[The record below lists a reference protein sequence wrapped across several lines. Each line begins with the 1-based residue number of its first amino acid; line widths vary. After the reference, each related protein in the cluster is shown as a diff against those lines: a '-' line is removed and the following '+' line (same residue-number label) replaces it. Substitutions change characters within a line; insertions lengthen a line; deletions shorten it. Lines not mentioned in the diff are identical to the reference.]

1 MIQNALDGL
10 WECEVSLTNGLRWMM
25 VTATIIVLSN
35 GAIAADV
42 MKSRADIAAMF
53 PGVSADN
60 ILPSPIAGI
69 FEMRMGS
76 KIAYVSAD
84 GRYLFQ
90 GSIFDLDTD
99 ENLTEVRRGTARAD
113 AINDLGEDKMIIFSP
128 AQYLHTVTV
137 FTDVECGYC
146 RKLHRQVDEYNNL
159 GIRIRYIF
167 FPRGGPGTK
176 GWKTAEQVWCSP
188 DQKAAMTLAKKGLPL
203 TVADCGETPVAE
215 EYALGREFAIRG
227 TPAIVTEQG
236 DLIGGYLPPDEL
248 LEYIMN
254 AANPSDINSPGM
266 N

>member
-1 MIQNALDGL
+1 MIQNALGGL
-10 WECEVSLTNGLRWMM
+10 WEREVSLSNEVRLMM
-25 VTATIIVLSN
+25 VTTTIILLSN
-35 GAIAADV
+35 GVMAADV
-42 MKSRADIAAMF
+42 TKSRAAIAAMF
-53 PGVSADN
+53 PGVTADN
-60 ILPSPIAGI
+60 VQPSPISGV
-69 FEMRMGS
+69 FELRMGS

-99 ENLTEVRRGTARAD
+99 ENLTEARRGTARAD

-128 AQYLHTVTV
+128 AQYQHTVTV

-146 RKLHRQVDEYNNL
+146 RKLHREIDQYNKL
-159 GIRIRYIF
+159 GIRVRYLF

-188 DQKAAMTLAKKGLPL
+188 DQRAAMTLAKKGLPL
-203 TVADCGETPVAE
+203 IVGDCGETPVAE

-248 LEYIMN
+248 LEYIVSGGP
-254 AANPSDINSPGM
+254 AG
-266 N
+266 